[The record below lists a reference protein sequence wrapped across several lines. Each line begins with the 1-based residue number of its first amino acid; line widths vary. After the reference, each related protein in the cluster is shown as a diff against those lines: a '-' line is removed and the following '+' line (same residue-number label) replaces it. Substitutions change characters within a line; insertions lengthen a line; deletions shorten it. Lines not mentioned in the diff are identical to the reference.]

1 MIHLVKHYVLHN
13 FWLKVLSLLLA
24 TGLWYAIARDQQPA
38 EVAIRV
44 PIEFRHVPEN
54 LEISSETIPE
64 AQVRLRGPERLIRQV
79 RSTDLRAEIDVAGA
93 PPGERT
99 FNLSAD
105 QIHQPR
111 ELSVQQVLPSQIH
124 LVFDTRATREV
135 EIHPL
140 VVGAENA
147 KIEVDPPKILIS
159 GPKRNVDRVDA
170 ATTDRIDAS
179 GTRTRA
185 TFGTAVYV
193 SDPLVQVL
201 QPTSIRVIV
210 TMEKAEGK

>member
-1 MIHLVKHYVLHN
+1 MMNLFKHFVFHN
-13 FWLKVLSLLLA
+13 FWLKLLSLLLA
-24 TGLWYAIARDQQPA
+24 TGLWYVISRDQQPA
-38 EVAIRV
+38 EVAIRI

-93 PPGERT
+93 RPGERT
-99 FNLSAD
+99 FNLGAD

-111 ELSVQQVLPSQIH
+111 ELTVQQVLPSQLH

-135 EIHPL
+135 EIHPR
-140 VVGAENA
+140 VIGAENA
-147 KIEVDPPKILIS
+147 KIEVDPPRILIS
-159 GPKRNVDRVDA
+159 GPKRNVDRVEA
-170 ATTDRIDAS
+170 ATTDPIDVS

-185 TFGTAVYV
+185 TFGTSVYV
-193 SDPLVQVL
+193 SDPLVQVV

-210 TMEKAEGK
+210 TMEKVDGK